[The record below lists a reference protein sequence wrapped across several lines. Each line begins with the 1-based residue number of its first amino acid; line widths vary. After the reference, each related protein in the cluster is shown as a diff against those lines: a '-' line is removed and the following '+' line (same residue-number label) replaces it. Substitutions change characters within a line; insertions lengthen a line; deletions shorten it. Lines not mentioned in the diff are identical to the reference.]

1 VCSGDEGVYRGELGL
16 YSGDVGL
23 YTGLV
28 GVIIICGEYLAEEGV
43 Y

>member
-1 VCSGDEGVYRGELGL
+1 VCSGDDGVYLGELGL

-28 GVIIICGEYLAEEGV
+28 GVIVTCGEYFGEEGV
-43 Y
+43 

>member
-1 VCSGDEGVYRGELGL
+1 MCSGDEGVYRGELGL